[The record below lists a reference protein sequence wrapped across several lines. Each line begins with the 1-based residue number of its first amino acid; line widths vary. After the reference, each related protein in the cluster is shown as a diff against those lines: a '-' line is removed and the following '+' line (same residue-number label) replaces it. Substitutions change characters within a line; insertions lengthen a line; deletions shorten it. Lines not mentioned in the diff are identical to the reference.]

1 MSKDE
6 TYFIENLPLSNVY
19 FFGECF
25 FQGIHKNLQ
34 NNYPE
39 IYNSFNIQNI
49 SCGGGTCYEFLMFL
63 KSKPNLNEGIYFI
76 AGSSHDRNGWNNGK
90 TIVEIKKWFDT
101 IFYDSILVFALT
113 GPFNPRPEHE
123 HINYNKYNQ
132 EKINMTNEENIFHID
147 LRFDANDDTITKDG
161 IHIPNKT
168 IITSNISNYLT
179 NKTFRPK
186 TFTQK
191 IKKNIRKIEIKE
203 NYSNIYIF
211 HGHNNSYFYLYNN
224 NIRIKKHAI
233 LGHEKVK
240 EGYTPYQDRMFV
252 NRIKSPQIGFI
263 SFSELIYVD
272 SIVVEK

>member
-1 MSKDE
+1 MIEDE
-6 TYFIENLPLSNVY
+6 IYFLENPALSNVY

-25 FQGIHKNLQ
+25 FQNIHKDLKQ
-34 NNYPE
+34 NSPE
-39 IYNSFNIQNI
+39 VYDSFNIQNI

-90 TIVEIKKWFDT
+90 TIVEIKNWFDT
-101 IFYDSILVFALT
+101 VYYDSILVFALT

-123 HINYNKYNQ
+123 HMNCNKYNQ
-132 EKINMTNEENIFHID
+132 EKINMTNEKNIFHID
-147 LRFDANDDTITKDG
+147 LRFDANDDKITKDG
-161 IHIPNKT
+161 LHLPNKK

-179 NKTFRPK
+179 NNQFRTK

-224 NIRIKKHAI
+224 DISIKKYAI
-233 LGHEKVK
+233 LGHKKVK
-240 EGYTPYQDRMFV
+240 EGYAPYQDRMLF
-252 NRIKSPQIGFI
+252 NKIKNPQIGFI
-263 SFSELIYVD
+263 SFSEPIYVD
-272 SIVVEK
+272 SIIVET